1 MKKTDRYVVAIH
13 VPPFVKNY
21 LLTNFG
27 VVDRDWQC
35 LVNLSADKYLSS
47 IFRGMLV
54 RKDFQFDKRIESQKS
69 GFRSEKVN
77 VEITRADFYRYG
89 WALSRTDEV
98 RFSIILES
106 RCKTMLLTYL
116 ASAYMVNQNLAECIR
131 KFYQLFGFS
140 EDTWPIDSIRKIWL
154 RDKTINKTELKGEL
168 QQKINEIIILQL
180 SQNGTIAEQGKLA
193 YENNQSTT

>member
-1 MKKTDRYVVAIH
+1 MKKKDRYVVAIH

-27 VVDRDWQC
+27 IVDPDW
-35 LVNLSADKYLSS
+35 VNLVSLSSDKYLCNL
-47 IFRGMLV
+47 FRGMLI

-69 GFRSEKVN
+69 GFRTEVVN
-77 VEITRADFYRYG
+77 IEISRADFYRYG

-98 RFSIILES
+98 RFSIVLES

-131 KFYQLFGFS
+131 KFYQLFGYD
-140 EDTWPIDSIRKIWL
+140 EDTWPVDSIRKIWI
-154 RDKTINKTELKGEL
+154 RDKSIDKTKLKAGL

-193 YENNQSTT
+193 YENNQSTQ

>member
-1 MKKTDRYVVAIH
+1 MKKKDRYVVAIH

-27 VVDRDWQC
+27 VVDPEWIS
-35 LVNLSADKYLSS
+35 LVNLSSDKYLCNL
-47 IFRGMLV
+47 FRGMLI
-54 RKDFQFDKRIESQKS
+54 RKDFQFDRRIESQKGS
-69 GFRSEKVN
+69 FRSELVN

-98 RFSIILES
+98 RFSIVLES
-106 RCKTMLLTYL
+106 RCKTILLTYL
-116 ASAYMVNQNLAECIR
+116 SSAYMVNQNLAECIR
-131 KFYQLFGFS
+131 KFYQLFGYD
-140 EDTWPIDSIRKIWL
+140 EDTWPVDSIRKIWI
-154 RDKTINKTELKGEL
+154 RDKSIDKTKLKAGL

-193 YENNQSTT
+193 YENNQSTQ

>member
-1 MKKTDRYVVAIH
+1 MKKKDRYVVAIH

-27 VVDRDWQC
+27 VVDPDWIS
-35 LVNLSADKYLSS
+35 LVNLSSDKYLCNL
-47 IFRGMLV
+47 FRGMLI

-69 GFRSEKVN
+69 GFRTEV
-77 VEITRADFYRYG
+77 VIIEISRADFYRYG
-89 WALSRTDEV
+89 WALSGTDEV
-98 RFSIILES
+98 RFSIVLES

-131 KFYQLFGFS
+131 KFYQLFGYD
-140 EDTWPIDSIRKIWL
+140 EDTWPVDSIRKIWI
-154 RDKTINKTELKGEL
+154 RDKSIDKTKLKAGL

-193 YENNQSTT
+193 YENNQSTQ

>member
-1 MKKTDRYVVAIH
+1 MKKKDRYVVAVH

-27 VVDRDWQC
+27 VVDPDWIS
-35 LVNLSADKYLSS
+35 LVNLSSDKYLCNL
-47 IFRGMLV
+47 FRGMLI
-54 RKDFQFDKRIESQKS
+54 RKDYQFDKRIESQKS
-69 GFRSEKVN
+69 GFRTEVVN
-77 VEITRADFYRYG
+77 IEISRADFYRYG

-98 RFSIILES
+98 RFSIVLES
-106 RCKTMLLTYL
+106 RCKTILLTYL

-131 KFYQLFGFS
+131 KFYQLFGYD
-140 EDTWPIDSIRKIWL
+140 EDTWPVDSIRKIWI
-154 RDKTINKTELKGEL
+154 RDKSIDKTKLKAGL

-193 YENNQSTT
+193 YENNQSTQ